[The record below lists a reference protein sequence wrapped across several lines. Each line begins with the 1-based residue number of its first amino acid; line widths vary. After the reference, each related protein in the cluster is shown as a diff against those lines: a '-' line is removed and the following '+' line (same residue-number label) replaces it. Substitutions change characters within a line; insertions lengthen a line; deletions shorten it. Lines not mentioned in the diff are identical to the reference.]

1 MSLFRRSV
9 KSSTLHKTIQPIHLG
24 PGLVPVLVLV
34 LETASVNKPL
44 MYLYSEQE
52 TKRSSDTQWLRTVL
66 TSGTLV
72 DRVAALT
79 VTIQNSPIH
88 NMAAL
93 DSLVSMATKKGRR
106 EAMMAVGQW
115 GKSVTF
121 CHGKLF
127 ILEHN

>member
-1 MSLFRRSV
+1 MFHAPVQVQCERLYIKPFNPF
-9 KSSTLHKTIQPIHLG
+9 I
-24 PGLVPVLVLV
+24 LVLILVFVLV

-52 TKRSSDTQWLRTVL
+52 TKRSSDTQWLKTVL

-79 VTIQNSPIH
+79 VTVQNSPIH

-106 EAMMAVGQW
+106 EAMMAVGQ
-115 GKSVTF
+115 
-121 CHGKLF
+121 
-127 ILEHN
+127 